1 MGELPESVMPS
12 DKIYLDGLL
21 FYGFHGVSP
30 EEKTRGQRFRVDLEL
45 SVDLRK
51 AGESDDLNDT
61 VDYGDVYR
69 LVKSVIEGPK
79 CNLIESLA
87 EEISRRILS
96 DYPVDRIKV
105 KVSKPEVSIK
115 NSILSSAAV
124 EIVRTKSPM

>member
-87 EEISRRILS
+87 EEISCRILS